1 MRCLRLVAD
10 IYSLYLT
17 LKKDTTE
24 KNEQKNER
32 KNSIFFGKI
41 KRGAT
46 QPTIQH
52 CCTIHAFALTSR
64 QIINDS
70 FEMKRQYKA
79 SFLDKNVFDHI
90 ANLQKDYEFKY
101 KVLGL
106 LESLSTF
113 DIVSTIDLNNP
124 TLIPSLLAV
133 ANNIITRG
141 NPTICSKN
149 ISDKLK
155 PFSTGFT
162 VTDFYSA
169 LHLVDAR
176 QNITELYT
184 EDLGSNFERAFL
196 NNCIPQNKKYNIQ
209 FFQHQ
214 REKRTLTNNGG
225 DDGRVDF
232 SFEAPYYKEVKKTTI
247 YQKEKELKER
257 SVLIIEIDGK
267 RYHNN
272 LIDDIRDYETA
283 KFGHN
288 TKRITED
295 NTKKD
300 TINLIETL
308 SKTDYFK
315 IVDSLLEKDF
325 EEIKKLQTFVLAPI
339 AIARLQKI
347 INQFLI
353 VKYEELTAANNIE
366 IRVAIIER
374 DIPCGHIAVEDL
386 NFLYANLIGL
396 ENKQTLIPKIK
407 VTIFADADF
416 FIQELQPDGCNLN
429 SENIVA
435 TEYDLVIDNAILWR
449 TGVFHADNDLQGL
462 PNSVIIRS
470 SHFTEHDCRNE
481 IYCSGKV
488 DYRDLTTE
496 IGNEQHK
503 EITEVIPYIEYF
515 LKNIFQKEKFKKGQL
530 PILNRALKNETVIGL
545 LPTGGGKSLTYQLA
559 ALLQPGITIII
570 DPIRSLMVDQYE
582 GLIDIGIDKCDF
594 LNSILTREEKIFV
607 QDKVLPYGKTQFLF
621 CSPERLVIQEFREAL
636 NKTNDK
642 GYFFSYCVIDEAH
655 CVSEWGHD
663 FRTPYLNL
671 GENAI
676 AYCKT
681 YNETDVPIFGLT
693 ATASFDVLADIE
705 RELKISRNDGNSIVR
720 YENTVRDEINYQIH
734 NIIVPHNPGVT
745 TPSIQTV
752 GEEKQVR
759 IAAIIN
765 GINRVNKL
773 LLKYNDPILYS
784 AVLGNTYNDYLP
796 SAEQSAITKDEFI
809 SNSIRK
815 ILLDEQTDL
824 PFKKNENEK
833 YNYGII
839 VFCPHTGKQNKKG
852 IRSELGVLTY
862 LDFLKPDCTDDNLV
876 FFIGAGNEVN
886 REALDKESFDNLK
899 LFKENV
905 ASVMIATKAFGMGID
920 KPNVRLT
927 IHSNIS
933 SSIESFVQE
942 SGRAGRDGK
951 TSLSIIL
958 FNNQIGRDRQVL
970 DNFYK
975 TSFKGA
981 DKERSVIWELRN
993 KIFFPNITNLRLL
1006 NDKLNEVFDDE
1017 LDLKLGGITIG
1028 RNGAP
1033 DKDWTHIIFIKN
1045 SQNGNIGWI
1054 DIQKKTTSN
1063 FANTELA
1070 IEYLEIINSFIPNF
1084 QNLSKAETRT
1094 FLNTQTANT
1103 ETHLGLEQLLSDVDF
1118 DSSIPITIPFKN
1130 MFYCKDE
1137 KGGFEI
1143 TDEFAFEKHFDYF
1156 KQSSLIKWLLGNN
1169 RITESNLKSTFKDAI
1184 KWDKNFEDFIKSLPL
1199 TNEADKTRLLETVM
1213 LKVRYY
1219 IPRNQDD
1226 TAKAIYRLTSI
1237 KIIDT
1242 YTIEYQQK
1250 VYKVK
1255 LSKKTNDQYFA
1266 NYQSL
1271 VERYTSR
1278 EEARKLREKCLN
1290 DFNSSENAT
1299 VISKC
1304 LEHLTNFIYEK
1315 IADKRK
1321 RAIDDMVGLC
1331 NETIVIADPIAQSK
1345 KIKEN
1350 IYYYFNAKYSRDG
1363 NVAQIET
1370 GETVDADLN
1379 KDFVYNL
1386 PIEETIW
1393 KYIEKIIDFDD
1404 NGAIVN
1410 NIKHLRGATMRML
1423 RGTSGAPQFNILK
1436 SYSLFLLSPNS
1447 PQLVKEA
1454 IEELK
1459 IGINSWSELE
1469 PDAFNFEN
1477 FFFRFKENISRHIGE
1492 IPDEFF
1498 GDVDDDYY
1506 TTKNLNWL
1514 KKFNPKFLNN
1524 YNNAIKTSN

>member
-1 MRCLRLVAD
+1 MR
-10 IYSLYLT
+10 
-17 LKKDTTE
+17 
-24 KNEQKNER
+24 
-32 KNSIFFGKI
+32 
-41 KRGAT
+41 
-46 QPTIQH
+46 
-52 CCTIHAFALTSR
+52 
-64 QIINDS
+64 
-70 FEMKRQYKA
+70 RQYKA
-79 SFLDKNVFDHI
+79 SYLDKNVFDSI
-90 ANLQKDYEFKY
+90 SDLRKGNEFRFEI
-101 KVLGL
+101 LGL

-113 DIVSTIDLNNP
+113 DTLTIIDFDNP
-124 TLIPSLLAV
+124 TSIQSLLAV

-141 NPTICSKN
+141 NPTICSKH
-149 ISDKLK
+149 ISAKLK
-155 PFSTGFT
+155 PLSTRFSA
-162 VTDFYSA
+162 TDFYSA
-169 LHLVDAR
+169 LHLVDTR
-176 QNITELYT
+176 QNVSDLYN
-184 EDLGSNFERAFL
+184 EDLESNFERAFL
-196 NNCIPQNKKYNIQ
+196 NNYIPDNKKYLTQ

-214 REKRTLTNNGG
+214 REKRTLTNNGNDG
-225 DDGRVDF
+225 GRVDF
-232 SFEAPYYKEVKKTTI
+232 SFEAPYFKEVKKTTV

-257 SVLIIEIDGK
+257 SVVIIEVDGK

-283 KFGHN
+283 KFGHT

-300 TINLIETL
+300 TRDLIETL
-308 SKTDYFK
+308 SQTDYFK
-315 IVDSLLEKDF
+315 IVDSLLQRNIDEV
-325 EEIKKLQTFVLAPI
+325 KKLQTYVLAPI
-339 AIARLQKI
+339 AIARLQKVL
-347 INQFLI
+347 NQFLI
-353 VKYEELTAANNIE
+353 VKSEELKANNKTE
-366 IRVAIIER
+366 IRVAILER
-374 DIPCGHIAVEDL
+374 DIPCGHIAVDDL
-386 NFLYANLIGL
+386 NLLYSNLIGL
-396 ENKQTLIPKIK
+396 EKKQTLIPKIEA
-407 VTIFADADF
+407 TIFADANF
-416 FIQELQPDGCNLN
+416 FNQELQPAGCNLN

-435 TEYDLVIDNAILWR
+435 TEYDLVIDISTLWR
-449 TGVFHADNDLQGL
+449 TGIFQADNDFQGL

-470 SHFTEHDCRNE
+470 SHFTEYDYRNE
-481 IYCSGKV
+481 IYCSSKV

-503 EITEVIPYIEYF
+503 EIAEALPHIEYF
-515 LKNIFQKEKFKKGQL
+515 LKNIFQKDKFRKGQL

-582 GLIDIGIDKCDF
+582 GLLNIGIDKCDF
-594 LNSILTREEKIFV
+594 INSILSREEKFFV

-636 NKTNDK
+636 EKTNEK
-642 GYFFSYCVIDEAH
+642 GFFFSYCVIDEAH

-676 AYCKT
+676 QFCKT
-681 YNETDVPIFGLT
+681 FDETQIPIFGLT

-705 RELKISRNDGNSIVR
+705 RELKIKRNDGKAVIR

-734 NIIVPHNPGVT
+734 EIAVPHNPGVT
-745 TPSIQTV
+745 APNKDNI
-752 GEEKQVR
+752 GEAKRNRTALV
-759 IAAIIN
+759 IN
-765 GINRVNKL
+765 SINRTDRAL
-773 LLKYNDPILYS
+773 LVYNDPDVYRAITKK
-784 AVLGNTYNDYLP
+784 TYDDYLP
-796 SAEQSAITKDEFI
+796 SSEKDLLLEKYNLEQ
-809 SNSIRK
+809 
-815 ILLDEQTDL
+815 LDEQIKNDKAREDFINDKL
-824 PFKKNENEK
+824 PNILLKNEINLPLKKTENGK
-833 YNYGII
+833 FNYGVI
-839 VFCPHTGKQNKKG
+839 VFCPHKT
-852 IRSELGVLTY
+852 SELGVETY
-862 LDFLKPDCTDDNLV
+862 VEYLIPKCPNDIIV
-876 FFIGAGNEVN
+876 FFKGSGNS
-886 REALDKESFDNLK
+886 LDKDQQDKLSFENLK
-899 LFKENV
+899 LFKEDE
-905 ASVMIATKAFGMGID
+905 ASVMVATKAFGMGID

-958 FNNQIGRDRQVL
+958 YNNQIGRDRQVL

-1006 NDKLNEVFDDE
+1006 NDKLNEAFDDE
-1017 LDLKLGGITIG
+1017 LNLKLGGITQG
-1028 RNGAP
+1028 RNGVP
-1033 DKDWTHIIFIKN
+1033 DRDWTHIIFIKN
-1045 SQNGNIGWI
+1045 SQDGNIGWI
-1054 DIQKKTTSN
+1054 NIQNKTTSN
-1063 FANTELA
+1063 FASTELA
-1070 IEYLEIINSFIPNF
+1070 NEYLEIVNSFIPNF
-1084 QNLSKAETRT
+1084 QSLSKDETRT
-1094 FLNTQTANT
+1094 FLNTKAADT
-1103 ETHLGLEQLLSDVDF
+1103 EAHLGLEQLLNDIDF
-1118 DSSIPITIPFKN
+1118 DFSLPITIPFKN
-1130 MFYCKDE
+1130 MFFCKGE
-1137 KGGFEI
+1137 KGGFDI
-1143 TDEFAFEKHFDYF
+1143 TDEFAFGKHYEYF
-1156 KQSSLIKWLLGNN
+1156 KQSSRIQWLLTNN
-1169 RITESNLKSTFKDAI
+1169 RITEANLKSKFKDAI
-1184 KWDKNFEDFIKSLPL
+1184 KWDSSFEDFVNGLPL
-1199 TNEADKTRLLETVM
+1199 TNEEDRNLLLKTVM

-1237 KIIDT
+1237 NIIDT
-1242 YTIEYQQK
+1242 YTIEYQQQ

-1255 LSKKTNDQYFA
+1255 LSKKTNDQYFI

-1271 VERYTSR
+1271 VERYTSK
-1278 EEARKLREKCLN
+1278 EEARKLREECEN
-1290 DFNSSENAT
+1290 DFNESENAT
-1299 VISKC
+1299 AISKC

-1331 NETIVIADPIAQSK
+1331 DETIVVADPIEQSK

-1350 IYYYFNAKYSRDG
+1350 IYYYFNAKYSREG
-1363 NVAQIET
+1363 NVAQTET

-1379 KDFVYNL
+1379 KDFVYDL

-1393 KYIEKIIDFDD
+1393 KYIENIIDFDD

-1436 SYSLFLLSPNS
+1436 SYSLYLLSPNS

-1469 PDAFNFEN
+1469 PDTFNFEE
-1477 FFFRFKENISRHIGE
+1477 FFLRFKENIKRHIGE
-1492 IPDEFF
+1492 IPDELF

-1506 TTKNLNWL
+1506 TTKNLNWI
-1514 KKFNPKFLNN
+1514 KMFNPKFLKD
-1524 YNNAIKTSN
+1524 YSNAITTSN

>member
-1 MRCLRLVAD
+1 
-10 IYSLYLT
+10 
-17 LKKDTTE
+17 
-24 KNEQKNER
+24 
-32 KNSIFFGKI
+32 
-41 KRGAT
+41 
-46 QPTIQH
+46 
-52 CCTIHAFALTSR
+52 
-64 QIINDS
+64 
-70 FEMKRQYKA
+70 MKRQYKA
-79 SFLDKNVFDHI
+79 SFLDKNVFDSI
-90 ANLQKDYEFKY
+90 SNLREGNEFKY

-106 LESLSTF
+106 LESISAF
-113 DIVSTIDLNNP
+113 DTLTDIDLDNP
-124 TLIPSLLAV
+124 TSINSILAV

-141 NPTICSKN
+141 NPTICSKD
-149 ISDKLK
+149 ISAKLK
-155 PFSTGFT
+155 SLSTGLAT
-162 VTDFYSA
+162 IDFYSA
-169 LHLVDAR
+169 LHLVDTR
-176 QNITELYT
+176 NNISELYS

-196 NNCIPQNKKYNIQ
+196 KNYIPQNKKYLTQ

-225 DDGRVDF
+225 DAGRVDF
-232 SFEAPYYKEVKKTTI
+232 SFEAPYFKEVKKTTV
-247 YQKEKELKER
+247 YQKEKEIKQR
-257 SVLIIEIDGK
+257 SVVIIEVDGK
-267 RYHNN
+267 RYHNT

-283 KFGHN
+283 NFGH
-288 TKRITED
+288 TTRRITED
-295 NTKKD
+295 NTRKD
-300 TINLIETL
+300 TTNLIETL
-308 SKTDYFK
+308 SQNDYFK
-315 IVDSLLEKDF
+315 IVDSLIHKDF
-325 EEIKKLQTFVLAPI
+325 EEIKKLQTYVLAPV
-339 AIARLQKI
+339 AIARLQKV

-353 VKYEELTAANNIE
+353 VNFEELKLANKTQVN
-366 IRVAIIER
+366 VAILER
-374 DIPCGHIAVEDL
+374 DIPCGYIAVENL
-386 NFLYANLIGL
+386 NLLYANLIGL
-396 ENKQTLIPKIK
+396 ENKQTIIPKIE
-407 VTIFADADF
+407 VTIFADANF
-416 FIQELQPDGCNLN
+416 FNQELQPFGCKFN

-435 TEYDLVIDNAILWR
+435 AEYDLVVDIATLWR
-449 TGVFHADNDLQGL
+449 TGVFQADNDLQGL
-462 PNSVIIRS
+462 SNAVIIRS

-481 IYCSGKV
+481 VYCSSKI

-496 IGNEQHK
+496 VGNEQHK
-503 EITEVIPYIEYF
+503 EIAEAIPYIEYF
-515 LKNIFQKEKFKKGQL
+515 LQNIFQKEKFRKGQL

-594 LNSILTREEKIFV
+594 LNSILTREEKVFV

-636 NKTNDK
+636 DKTNDK

-681 YNETDVPIFGLT
+681 FNKTDIPIFGLT

-705 RELKISRNDGNSIVR
+705 RELKISRNDGNSIIR

-745 TPSIQTV
+745 QPNIQTV
-752 GEEKQVR
+752 GEGKQIR
-759 IAAIIN
+759 TEAIIN
-765 GINRVNKL
+765 GINRIDKL
-773 LLKYNDPILYS
+773 LLKYNDTKLYS
-784 AVLGNTYNDYLP
+784 TILGKTYEDYLP
-796 SAEQSAITKDEFI
+796 SAEQNAITKDEFI
-809 SNSIRK
+809 NNSIER
-815 ILLDEQTDL
+815 ILLDKETDL
-824 PFKKNENEK
+824 PFQKNENEK

-839 VFCPHTGKQNKKG
+839 VFCPHTGKPSSRGN
-852 IRSELGVLTY
+852 RSELGVLTY
-862 LDFLKPDCTDDNLV
+862 LDFLKPKCTNDNLV
-876 FFIGAGNEVN
+876 FFVGAGNDVN
-886 REALDKESFDNLK
+886 REILDKESFENLK
-899 LFKENV
+899 LFKENE

-958 FNNQIGRDRQVL
+958 YNNQIGRDRQVL

-981 DKERSVIWELRN
+981 DKERSVIWELIN

-1017 LDLKLGGITIG
+1017 LDLKLGGITQG

-1033 DKDWTHIIFIKN
+1033 DRHWTHIIFIKN
-1045 SQNGNIGWI
+1045 SQNINIGRI
-1054 DIQKKTTSN
+1054 DIQNKTTSN
-1063 FANTELA
+1063 FASTQLA
-1070 IEYLEIINSFIPNF
+1070 NEYFEIVNSFIPNF
-1084 QNLSKAETRT
+1084 QNLNKEETRT
-1094 FLNTQTANT
+1094 FLNAQTANT
-1103 ETHLGLEQLLSDVDF
+1103 ESHLGLEQLLNAVDF
-1118 DSSIPITIPFKN
+1118 DSSLPITIPFKN

-1143 TDEFAFEKHFDYF
+1143 ADEFAFEKHFEYF
-1156 KQSSLIKWLLGNN
+1156 KQSSRIQWLLRNS
-1169 RITESNLKSTFKDAI
+1169 RISELNLKSKFKDAI
-1184 KWDKNFEDFIKSLPL
+1184 KWDNSFEDFIQSLPL
-1199 TNEADKTRLLETVM
+1199 TNEEDRSLLLDTEM

-1237 KIIDT
+1237 NIIDT

-1255 LSKKTNDQYFA
+1255 LSKKTNDQYFS

-1271 VERYTSR
+1271 VERYTSK
-1278 EEARKLREKCLN
+1278 EEARKLKENCLN

-1331 NETIVIADPIAQSK
+1331 NETIIIADPIEQSK

-1363 NVAQIET
+1363 NVAQTET

-1436 SYSLFLLSPNS
+1436 SYSLYLLSPNS
-1447 PQLVKEA
+1447 PELVKEA

-1459 IGINSWSELE
+1459 IGINNWSELE
-1469 PDAFNFEN
+1469 PDTFNFEK
-1477 FFFRFKENISRHIGE
+1477 FFFRFKKNIKRHIGE
-1492 IPDEFF
+1492 IPNEFF

-1514 KKFNPKFLNN
+1514 KKFNSKFLKN
-1524 YNNAIKTSN
+1524 YNNAITTSN

>member
-1 MRCLRLVAD
+1 M
-10 IYSLYLT
+10 
-17 LKKDTTE
+17 
-24 KNEQKNER
+24 N
-32 KNSIFFGKI
+32 
-41 KRGAT
+41 
-46 QPTIQH
+46 
-52 CCTIHAFALTSR
+52 
-64 QIINDS
+64 
-70 FEMKRQYKA
+70 RQYKA
-79 SFLDKNVFDHI
+79 SYLDRNVFDSI
-90 ANLQKDYEFKY
+90 SNLREKDEFKY

-106 LESLSTF
+106 LESISTF
-113 DIVSTIDLNNP
+113 DTETVIDLDNP
-124 TLIPSLLAV
+124 TSINSILAV

-141 NPTICSKN
+141 NPTICGKD
-149 ISDKLK
+149 ISAKLRL
-155 PFSTGFT
+155 FSNGLTEK
-162 VTDFYSA
+162 DFYYA
-169 LHLVDAR
+169 LHLVDTR
-176 QNITELYT
+176 NNILELYN
-184 EDLGSNFERAFL
+184 EDLESNFERAFL
-196 NNCIPQNKKYNIQ
+196 KNYIPQSKKYLTQ

-214 REKRTLTNNGG
+214 REKRTLTNNSG
-225 DDGRVDF
+225 DAGRVDF
-232 SFEAPYYKEVKKTTI
+232 SFESPYFKEVKKKTI
-247 YQKEKELKER
+247 YQKEKELKQR
-257 SVLIIEIDGK
+257 SVVIIEVDGK

-283 KFGHN
+283 LFGHL
-288 TKRITED
+288 TRRITED
-295 NTKKD
+295 NAKKD
-300 TINLIETL
+300 TANLIETL
-308 SKTDYFK
+308 SENDYFK
-315 IVDSLLEKDF
+315 IIDILFHKDF
-325 EEIKKLQTFVLAPI
+325 EEVKKLQTYVLAPV
-339 AIARLQKI
+339 AIARLQKV

-353 VKYEELTAANNIE
+353 VNFEELQLANKTQV
-366 IRVAIIER
+366 RVAILER
-374 DIPCGHIAVEDL
+374 DIPCGHIAVENL
-386 NFLYANLIGL
+386 NLLYANLIGL
-396 ENKQTLIPKIK
+396 ENKQTIIPKIEA
-407 VTIFADADF
+407 TIFADAKF
-416 FIQELQPDGCNLN
+416 FNQELQPTSCNLN
-429 SENIVA
+429 SENIVTA
-435 TEYDLVIDNAILWR
+435 EYDLVIDISTLWR
-449 TGVFHADNDLQGL
+449 TGVFQADNDLHGL
-462 PNSVIIRS
+462 SNAIIIRS

-481 IYCSGKV
+481 VYCSSKI
-488 DYRDLTTE
+488 DYRDLTKE
-496 IGNEQHK
+496 VGNEQHE
-503 EITEVIPYIEYF
+503 EIAEAIPYIEYF
-515 LKNIFQKEKFKKGQL
+515 LQNIFQKEKFRKGQL
-530 PILNRALKNETVIGL
+530 PILNRVIKNKTVIGL

-594 LNSILTREEKIFV
+594 LNSILTREEKVFV

-621 CSPERLVIQEFREAL
+621 CSPERLVIQEFRETL
-636 NKTNDK
+636 DKTNNK

-681 YNETDVPIFGLT
+681 FNKTDIPIFGLT

-705 RELKISRNDGNSIVR
+705 RELKISRNDGNSIIR
-720 YENTVRDEINYQIH
+720 YENSVRDEINYRID
-734 NIIVPHNPGVT
+734 NIIVPHNHGIPNK
-745 TPSIQTV
+745 QTV
-752 GEEKQVR
+752 GEGKQIR
-759 IAAIIN
+759 TEAIIN
-765 GINRVNKL
+765 GINTIDGL
-773 LLKYNDPILYS
+773 LLKYNDPKLYYTILEK
-784 AVLGNTYNDYLP
+784 TYDDYLP
-796 SAEQSAITKDEFI
+796 IPEQNAITKNEFI
-809 SNSIRK
+809 YNSIER
-815 ILLDEQTDL
+815 ILLDKENDL
-824 PFKKNENEK
+824 PFQKNENEK

-839 VFCPHTGKQNKKG
+839 VFCPHTGKPIPKG
-852 IRSELGVLTY
+852 NRSELGVLTY
-862 LDFLKPDCTDDNLV
+862 LDFLKPKCTKDNLV
-876 FFIGAGNEVN
+876 FFVGAGNDVN
-886 REALDKESFDNLK
+886 SETLDKESFKNLK
-899 LFKENV
+899 LFKENE

-958 FNNQIGRDRQVL
+958 YNNQIGRDREVL

-1006 NDKLNEVFDDE
+1006 NDKLNEVFNDE
-1017 LDLKLGGITIG
+1017 LDLKLGGITKG
-1028 RNGAP
+1028 TNGTP

-1045 SQNGNIGWI
+1045 SQNTNIGWI
-1054 DIQKKTTSN
+1054 DIQNKTTSN
-1063 FANTELA
+1063 FASTQLA
-1070 IEYLEIINSFIPNF
+1070 NEYLEILKAAIPNF
-1084 QNLSKAETRT
+1084 QNLNKEETRT
-1094 FLNTQTANT
+1094 FLNAQTSNT
-1103 ETHLGLEQLLSDVDF
+1103 ETHLGLEQLLSAADF
-1118 DSSIPITIPFKN
+1118 DSSQSITIPFKN

-1143 TDEFAFEKHFDYF
+1143 VDEFAFEKHFEYF
-1156 KQSSLIKWLLGNN
+1156 KQPSQIQWLLNN
-1169 RITESNLKSTFKDAI
+1169 SKISESVLKSNFRDAI
-1184 KWDKNFEDFIKSLPL
+1184 KWDNSFEDFINSLPL
-1199 TNEADKTRLLETVM
+1199 TNETERSNLLDAVI

-1237 KIIDT
+1237 NIIDT

-1255 LSKKTNDQYFA
+1255 LSKKTNDQYFS

-1271 VERYTSR
+1271 VERYTSK
-1278 EEARKLREKCLN
+1278 EEARKLKENCLN
-1290 DFNSSENAT
+1290 DFKSSENAT

-1315 IADKRK
+1315 IAEKRK
-1321 RAIDDMVGLC
+1321 RAIHDMVGLC
-1331 NETIVIADPIAQSK
+1331 NETIIITDPIEQSN
-1345 KIKEN
+1345 KIKEY

-1363 NVAQIET
+1363 NVAKTET

-1423 RGTSGAPQFNILK
+1423 RGTSGSPQFNILK
-1436 SYSLFLLSPNS
+1436 SYSLYLLSPNS
-1447 PQLVKEA
+1447 PDLVKEA

-1459 IGINSWSELE
+1459 IGINNWSELE
-1469 PDAFNFEN
+1469 PDTFNFED
-1477 FFFRFKENISRHIGE
+1477 FFLRFKKNIKRHIGE

-1514 KKFNPKFLNN
+1514 KKFNPKFLKN
-1524 YNNAIKTSN
+1524 YNNAITTSN

>member
-1 MRCLRLVAD
+1 
-10 IYSLYLT
+10 
-17 LKKDTTE
+17 
-24 KNEQKNER
+24 
-32 KNSIFFGKI
+32 
-41 KRGAT
+41 
-46 QPTIQH
+46 
-52 CCTIHAFALTSR
+52 
-64 QIINDS
+64 
-70 FEMKRQYKA
+70 MKRQYKA
-79 SFLDKNVFDHI
+79 SYLDKNVFDSI
-90 ANLQKDYEFKY
+90 TNLRKGNEFKY

-113 DIVSTIDLNNP
+113 DTLTEIEFDNP
-124 TLIPSLLAV
+124 TSIHSLLAV

-141 NPTICSKN
+141 NPTICSKD
-149 ISDKLK
+149 ISAKLK
-155 PFSTGFT
+155 SFSTGLSA
-162 VTDFYSA
+162 TDFYSA
-169 LHLVDAR
+169 LHLVDTR
-176 QNITELYT
+176 DNIGELYN
-184 EDLGSNFERAFL
+184 EDLESSFERAFL
-196 NNCIPQNKKYNIQ
+196 NNRIPDNKKYLTQ

-214 REKRTLTNNGG
+214 RQKGTLTNNGG
-225 DDGRVDF
+225 DAGRVDF
-232 SFEAPYYKEVKKTTI
+232 SFEAPYFKEVKKTTV

-257 SVLIIEIDGK
+257 SVVIIEVDGK
-267 RYHNN
+267 RYHNT

-283 KFGHN
+283 KFGHT

-295 NTKKD
+295 NTRKD
-300 TINLIETL
+300 TANLIQTL
-308 SKTDYFK
+308 SQTDYFK
-315 IVDSLLEKDF
+315 IVDSLLQKDF
-325 EEIKKLQTFVLAPI
+325 EEVKKLQTYVLAPV
-339 AIARLQKI
+339 AIARLQKV

-353 VKYEELTAANNIE
+353 VKCEELTATNKTK
-366 IRVAIIER
+366 IRVAILER

-386 NFLYANLIGL
+386 NLLYANLIGL
-396 ENKQTLIPKIK
+396 ENKQTAIPKIEA
-407 VTIFADADF
+407 TIFADANF
-416 FIQELQPDGCNLN
+416 FNQELQPDGCNLN

-435 TEYDLVIDNAILWR
+435 ADYDLLIDISILWR
-449 TGVFHADNDLQGL
+449 TGIFQADSDFQGL

-470 SHFTEHDCRNE
+470 SHFTEHDYRNE
-481 IYCSGKV
+481 IYCSNKV
-488 DYRDLTTE
+488 DYRNLTTE

-503 EITEVIPYIEYF
+503 EIAEALPHIEYF
-515 LKNIFQKEKFKKGQL
+515 LKNIFQKEKFRKGQL

-582 GLIDIGIDKCDF
+582 GLLNIGIDKCDF
-594 LNSILTREEKIFV
+594 INSILTREEKAFV

-636 NKTNDK
+636 DKTNDK
-642 GYFFSYCVIDEAH
+642 GFFFSYCVIDEAH

-676 AYCKT
+676 AFCKT
-681 YNETDVPIFGLT
+681 FDENHIPIFGLT

-705 RELKISRNDGNSIVR
+705 RELKIKRNDGKAVIR

-734 NIIVPHNPGVT
+734 PITVVAENGVQVNK
-745 TPSIQTV
+745 QTV
-752 GEEKQVR
+752 GEKKLQR
-759 IAAIIN
+759 TQTIITH
-765 GINRVNKL
+765 INEADKL
-773 LLKYNDPILYS
+773 LLKYNSPNVYAGILQK
-784 AVLGNTYNDYLP
+784 TYRDYLP
-796 SAEQSAITKDEFI
+796 NAEQSTITETEFI
-809 SNSIRK
+809 QSNTDRI
-815 ILLDEQTDL
+815 ILSAESDL
-824 PFKKNENEK
+824 PFHKRENEK
-833 YNYGII
+833 FNYGVI
-839 VFCPHTGKQNKKG
+839 VFCPHKT
-852 IRSELGVLTY
+852 SELGVETY
-862 LDFLKPDCTDDNLV
+862 VQQLQSANDKIV
-876 FFIGAGNEVN
+876 FFKGSGNS
-886 REALDKESFDNLK
+886 LDKDEQDKLSFENLK
-899 LFKENV
+899 LFKEDE
-905 ASVMIATKAFGMGID
+905 ASVMVATKAFGMGID

-958 FNNQIGRDRQVL
+958 YNNQIGRDREVL
-970 DNFYK
+970 NNFYK
-975 TSFKGA
+975 ASFKGA

-993 KIFFPNITNLRLL
+993 KIFFPNLTNLRLL
-1006 NDKLNEVFDDE
+1006 NDKLNEEFDDE
-1017 LDLKLGGITIG
+1017 FILKSKPTDSYLFINDNAGNSIINI
-1028 RNGAP
+1028 RLS
-1033 DKDWTHIIFIKN
+1033 DKRCFANIENRELTNAIYEFIK
-1045 SQNGNIGWI
+1045 
-1054 DIQKKTTSN
+1054 
-1063 FANTELA
+1063 E
-1070 IEYLEIINSFIPNF
+1070 FIPNF
-1084 QNLSKAETRT
+1084 LTLTLEQLKTYFTSLTVATDAQE
-1094 FLNTQTANT
+1094 
-1103 ETHLGLEQLLSDVDF
+1103 GLEQLLNDDEFDF
-1118 DSSIPITIPFKN
+1118 SETITIPFKN
-1130 MFYCKDE
+1130 MFFCKSE
-1137 KGGFEI
+1137 KGGFDI
-1143 TDEFAFEKHFDYF
+1143 TDEFAFEKHYEYF
-1156 KQSSLIKWLLGNN
+1156 KQSSRIQWLLTNN
-1169 RITESNLKSTFKDAI
+1169 RIIETNLKRKFKDAI
-1184 KWDKNFEDFIKSLPL
+1184 KWDNSFEDFVNGLPL
-1199 TNEADKTRLLETVM
+1199 TNEEDRTLLLETVM

-1237 KIIDT
+1237 NIIDT
-1242 YTIEYQQK
+1242 YTIEYQQQ

-1255 LSKKTNDQYFA
+1255 LSRKTNEQYFD

-1271 VERYTSR
+1271 VERYTSK
-1278 EEARKLREKCLN
+1278 EEARKLRAKCEN
-1290 DFNSSENAT
+1290 DFNESENAT

-1331 NETIVIADPIAQSK
+1331 DETIVVADPIEQSK

-1350 IYYYFNAKYSRDG
+1350 IYYYFNAKYSREG
-1363 NVAQIET
+1363 NTAQTET

-1379 KDFVYNL
+1379 KDFVDDL

-1436 SYSLFLLSPNS
+1436 SYSLYLLSPNS

-1469 PDAFNFEN
+1469 PDTFNFEE
-1477 FFFRFKENISRHIGE
+1477 FFLRFKENIKRHIGE
-1492 IPDEFF
+1492 IPDELF

-1506 TTKNLNWL
+1506 TTKNLNWI
-1514 KKFNPKFLNN
+1514 KKFNPKFLKD
-1524 YNNAIKTSN
+1524 YSNAITTSN

>member
-1 MRCLRLVAD
+1 
-10 IYSLYLT
+10 
-17 LKKDTTE
+17 
-24 KNEQKNER
+24 
-32 KNSIFFGKI
+32 
-41 KRGAT
+41 
-46 QPTIQH
+46 
-52 CCTIHAFALTSR
+52 
-64 QIINDS
+64 
-70 FEMKRQYKA
+70 MKRQYKA
-79 SFLDKNVFDHI
+79 SYLDKNVFDSITHLRKG
-90 ANLQKDYEFKY
+90 NEFKY

-113 DIVSTIDLNNP
+113 DTLTDIDLDNP
-124 TLIPSLLAV
+124 TSIHSLLAV

-141 NPTICSKN
+141 NPTICSKD
-149 ISDKLK
+149 ISAKLK
-155 PFSTGFT
+155 VFSTGLSA
-162 VTDFYSA
+162 TDFYSA
-169 LHLVDAR
+169 LHLVDTR
-176 QNITELYT
+176 QNLTELYN
-184 EDLGSNFERAFL
+184 EDLESNFERAFL
-196 NNCIPQNKKYNIQ
+196 NNHIPDNKKYLTQ

-214 REKRTLTNNGG
+214 RQKGTLTNNGG
-225 DDGRVDF
+225 DAGRVDF
-232 SFEAPYYKEVKKTTI
+232 SFEAPYFKEVKKRTV

-257 SVLIIEIDGK
+257 SVVIIEVDGK
-267 RYHNN
+267 RYHNT

-283 KFGHN
+283 KFGHT

-295 NTKKD
+295 NTRKD
-300 TINLIETL
+300 TANLIETL
-308 SKTDYFK
+308 SQHDYFK
-315 IVDSLLEKDF
+315 IVDSLLQKDF
-325 EEIKKLQTFVLAPI
+325 EAVKKLQTYVLAPV
-339 AIARLQKI
+339 AIARLQKV

-353 VKYEELTAANNIE
+353 VKCNELITANKKI
-366 IRVAIIER
+366 IRVAILER

-386 NFLYANLIGL
+386 NLLYANLIGL
-396 ENKQTLIPKIK
+396 ENKQNSIPKIEA
-407 VTIFADADF
+407 TIFADANF
-416 FIQELQPDGCNLN
+416 FNQALQPDGCNLN

-435 TEYDLVIDNAILWR
+435 AEYDLVIDISTLWR
-449 TGVFHADNDLQGL
+449 TGIFQADNDIQSL

-470 SHFTEHDCRNE
+470 SHFTEHDYRNE
-481 IYCSGKV
+481 IYCSSKV

-503 EITEVIPYIEYF
+503 EITEALPHIEYF
-515 LKNIFQKEKFKKGQL
+515 LKNIFQKEKFRKGQL

-582 GLIDIGIDKCDF
+582 GLLNIGIDKCDF
-594 LNSILTREEKIFV
+594 INSILTREEKVFV
-607 QDKVLPYGKTQFLF
+607 QNKVLPNGKTQFLF

-636 NKTNDK
+636 EKTNEK
-642 GYFFSYCVIDEAH
+642 GFFFSYCVIDEAH

-676 AYCKT
+676 RHCFTKDT
-681 YNETDVPIFGLT
+681 KIEIEEGLEIIHNPIPIFGLT
-693 ATASFDVLADIE
+693 ATASFDVLSDIE
-705 RELKISRNDGNSIVR
+705 RELKIKRNDGKAVIR

-734 NIIVPHNPGVT
+734 PITVVAENGVQVNK
-745 TPSIQTV
+745 QTV
-752 GEEKQVR
+752 GEKKLQR
-759 IAAIIN
+759 TQTIITH
-765 GINRVNKL
+765 INEADKL
-773 LLKYNDPILYS
+773 LLKYNSPNVYSGILQK
-784 AVLGNTYNDYLP
+784 TYRDYLP
-796 SAEQSAITKDEFI
+796 NAEQSTITETEFI
-809 SNSIRK
+809 ESNTDRI
-815 ILLDEQTDL
+815 ILSSENDL
-824 PFKKNENEK
+824 PFQKSDKEK
-833 YNYGII
+833 FNYGVI
-839 VFCPHTGKQNKKG
+839 VFCPHKT
-852 IRSELGVLTY
+852 SELGVETY
-862 LDFLKPDCTDDNLV
+862 VQQLQSANDKIV
-876 FFIGAGNEVN
+876 FFKGSGNS
-886 REALDKESFDNLK
+886 LDKDEQDKLSFENLK
-899 LFKENV
+899 LFKEDE
-905 ASVMIATKAFGMGID
+905 ASVMVATKAFGMGID

-951 TSLSIIL
+951 TSLSIVL
-958 FNNQIGRDRQVL
+958 YNNQIGRDRQVL

-1006 NDKLNEVFDDE
+1006 NDKLNDVFEDE
-1017 LDLKLGGITIG
+1017 LNLKLGGITKG
-1028 RNGAP
+1028 KDGTP
-1033 DKDWTHIIFIKN
+1033 DKDWTHIIFIKS
-1045 SQNGNIGWI
+1045 SQETNIGWI
-1054 DIQKKTTSN
+1054 DIQNKTAPKFTS
-1063 FANTELA
+1063 TELA
-1070 IEYLEIINSFIPNF
+1070 NEYLEIVNSFITNF
-1084 QNLSKAETRT
+1084 QNLTKEETRT
-1094 FLNTQTANT
+1094 FLNTKAAGT
-1103 ETHLGLEQLLSDVDF
+1103 EAHLGLEQLLNDVDF
-1118 DSSIPITIPFKN
+1118 DFSLPITIPFKN
-1130 MFYCKDE
+1130 MFFCKGE
-1137 KGGFEI
+1137 KGGFDI
-1143 TDEFAFEKHFDYF
+1143 TDEFAFEKHYDYF
-1156 KQSSLIKWLLGNN
+1156 KQSSRIQWLLTNN
-1169 RITESNLKSTFKDAI
+1169 RITESNLKSKFKDAI
-1184 KWDKNFEDFIKSLPL
+1184 KWDNSFEDFVSGLPL
-1199 TNEADKTRLLETVM
+1199 TNEEDRTLLLETVM

-1237 KIIDT
+1237 NIIDT
-1242 YTIEYQQK
+1242 YTIEYQQQ

-1255 LSKKTNDQYFA
+1255 LSRKTNDQFFI

-1271 VERYTSR
+1271 VERYTSK
-1278 EEARKLREKCLN
+1278 EEARKLREECEN
-1290 DFNSSENAT
+1290 DFNETENAT

-1331 NETIVIADPIAQSK
+1331 DETIVVADPIEQSK

-1350 IYYYFNAKYSRDG
+1350 IYYYFNAKYSREG
-1363 NVAQIET
+1363 NVAQTEA

-1379 KDFVYNL
+1379 KDFVYDL

-1436 SYSLFLLSPNS
+1436 SYSLYLLSPNS

-1469 PDAFNFEN
+1469 PDTFNFEE
-1477 FFFRFKENISRHIGE
+1477 FFLRFKENIKRHIGE
-1492 IPDEFF
+1492 IPDELF

-1506 TTKNLNWL
+1506 TTKNLNWI
-1514 KKFNPKFLNN
+1514 KKFNPKFLKD
-1524 YNNAIKTSN
+1524 YNNAITTSN